1 MTDKFLENLETLLDG
16 AMASI
21 DSALLSDDFLSAAD
35 QSLGEIPNLVGVQ
48 NEKEPHGDKA
58 DPS

>member
-1 MTDKFLENLETLLDG
+1 MNDDFSEKLGKILVDAMTAL
-16 AMASI
+16 

-35 QSLGEIPNLVGVQ
+35 QSLGEIPNLVGVHK
-48 NEKEPHGDKA
+48 EKETNVDKA

>member
-1 MTDKFLENLETLLDG
+1 MTEDFAENLGKILRD
-16 AMASI
+16 AMIAL

-35 QSLGEIPNLVGVQ
+35 QSLGEIPNLVGVHK
-48 NEKEPHGDKA
+48 EKEANGDKA